1 MPTVDQPGEAVVAYA
16 RASTTKAILGIAAS
30 LVVPG
35 VGHLIVG
42 RRRRAMGFFIGDA
55 VIVVA
60 TLWVLSLGSIGLLQL
75 LVQPTWVRAIVVGN
89 VALGLFR
96 LAAAVDLAI
105 SERPVLDRLPG
116 VLVVGALGFVLLAPH
131 LFVATRA
138 ASLLGVLETVFPA
151 EGQVAIAI
159 QTRRDAL
166 AAERAA
172 AAQGPVTT
180 ATSTTSAAAIP
191 GVADGTVIPDF
202 DDVGD
207 PQLESIDLNRITVL
221 LAGGDAGPGRGG
233 LRTDTMILASLDVET
248 GDGVLISLSREL
260 VDFPLPP
267 KLRDLESITA
277 RQELLFAAAQA
288 AQAGGFSQSTDPV
301 PDERDESLWLDR
313 INAIYPFTNSL
324 SGMYPNDARPGMAA
338 LRDTISY
345 ALGIHIDY
353 YVLVDFAGFVDLV
366 DALGGVT
373 ITSRETMNI
382 RMSPAKAG
390 EEDTVLN
397 ITPGRH
403 HLDGRSAL
411 VYVRN
416 RTDTSDVVRTRRQ
429 RCFVREVVGQVAPS
443 TIISRFD
450 GIARAIS
457 RYARTDIPLGVLPDL
472 IQVVADLEKADIA
485 TMAIEP
491 GELANK
497 SNYRGLPVLNV
508 DRARAAVDDILAGLH
523 EGEPVAEGNECP
535 S

>member
-1 MPTVDQPGEAVVAYA
+1 MSIGDHPEGATITYA
-16 RASTTKAILGIAAS
+16 RIPLPRTLLAIGVS

-35 VGHLIVG
+35 LGHLVMG
-42 RRRRAMGFFIGDA
+42 HRRRAVGFFIGDA
-55 VIVVA
+55 VILIV
-60 TLWVLSLGSIGLLQL
+60 TWWVLSLGSIGLLQL
-75 LVQPTWVRAIVVGN
+75 LVQPSWVRAIVVGN
-89 VALGLFR
+89 VVLGVFR
-96 LAAAVDLAI
+96 LGAAVDIAI
-105 SERPVLDRLPG
+105 LERPVLDRLPG
-116 VLVVGALGFVLLAPH
+116 VLVVGILGFVLLAPH

-151 EGQVAIAI
+151 EGQVAVAI

-172 AAQGPVTT
+172 AAQGPATT
-180 ATSTTSAAAIP
+180 TPPTTSAAVVP
-191 GVADGTVIPDF
+191 GVPDGTVIPRF
-202 DDVGD
+202 EDVGN
-207 PQLESIDLNRITVL
+207 PQLEDIDLNRITVL

-248 GDGVLISLSREL
+248 GDGVLISLSREI
-260 VDFPLPP
+260 VEFRLPP
-267 KLRDLESITA
+267 KLRELQAVADRQDLI
-277 RQELLFAAAQA
+277 FAAAKEA
-288 AQAGGFSQSTDPV
+288 EAGGFNRSTDPL
-301 PDERDESLWLDR
+301 PAERDPALWLDR
-313 INAIYPFTNSL
+313 INALYPFTNSL
-324 SGMYPNDARPGMAA
+324 TWMYPNDPRPGMAA

-345 ALGIHIDY
+345 SLGIHIDY

-382 RMSPAKAG
+382 RMSPAKEG
-390 EEDTVLN
+390 EEDTVLS

-416 RTDTSDVVRTRRQ
+416 RTDSSDIVRTRRQ
-429 RCFVREVVGQVAPS
+429 RCFVREVVGQVQAS

-450 GIARAIS
+450 GIARAVS

-472 IQVVADLEKADIA
+472 IQVVADLEKTDIA

-491 GELANK
+491 GYLAHK
-497 SNYRGLPVLNV
+497 SNYRSLPILDV

-523 EGEPVAEGNECP
+523 EGEPVTEGNECP